1 MEWKIENRV
10 RNAKG
15 QVLLQVHVPAAE
27 FAKQL
32 ELAFTEALPELDLP
46 GADKKTVTRAQA
58 EAVLGAQYFYPAAAQ
73 RCCQQALQEALEQL
87 ELETVGYPA
96 FSSCG
101 TDPTGLRFTAVL
113 DLYPQATLGEYK
125 DMRPQLDKP
134 TVTEEEVEQTLEL
147 FAARAAEEKTLD
159 RPAALGDSVRLDLEG
174 FADGKAFAGGK
185 AEDYPLELGSHTF
198 IPGLEEG
205 IVGLSAGE
213 ERDVPVT
220 FPQNYSPELAGRDY
234 DCIVA
239 TYSLHHLADG
249 EKVRFLREL
258 QAHLRPGGA
267 ILIGDVAFA
276 TRAELAACQAAAG
289 ESWDEEEVYFV
300 ADELR
305 EAFPQL
311 RFVKLSPCAGLLT
324 LEE

>member
-46 GADKKTVTRAQA
+46 GVDQKTVTRAQA

-134 TVTEEEVEQTLEL
+134 AITEEEVEQTLEL
-147 FAARAAEEKTLD
+147 FAARAAEVKTLD

-174 FADGKAFAGGK
+174 FADGRAFAGGK

-205 IVGLSAGE
+205 IVGCEHLIPGFARADAVLSGVESRTSSPVRISRDERCQSPVQGIYPCGEGAG
-213 ERDVPVT
+213 
-220 FPQNYSPELAGRDY
+220 YAGGITSAAMDG
-234 DCIVA
+234 IKVA
-239 TYSLHHLADG
+239 EFIC
-249 EKVRFLREL
+249 EKFRNL
-258 QAHLRPGGA
+258 Q
-267 ILIGDVAFA
+267 
-276 TRAELAACQAAAG
+276 
-289 ESWDEEEVYFV
+289 S
-300 ADELR
+300 
-305 EAFPQL
+305 
-311 RFVKLSPCAGLLT
+311 
-324 LEE
+324 